1 MVNGTGHPPTGT
13 MQPGSP
19 RFAPLP
25 YRGRVPGL
33 DDARSKG
40 ETTVEGWRVGLW
52 ERAAGLLQRDP
63 ALKDT
68 AVEVGLVSREWL
80 EEPGRVPVRTTPALD
95 VVQRFLERSV
105 ERRPSALGSIGLN
118 ALQLLSYERPADGQT
133 DARQQP
139 VSIVFTD
146 LEGFTRY
153 TSRQGDEAALALL
166 AEHNRATGPIVRS
179 RGGRV
184 VKRIGDGLMLSFPSA
199 ESAVLASLELV
210 EVEPGPLRLRAGVH
224 TGEAVVTPDDLIG
237 HDVNVSAR
245 VAAIAGGG
253 QVLATVA
260 VRDAVGELRGV
271 SFGRARRR
279 SFKGVEETVQVCP
292 VQRGG

>member
-1 MVNGTGHPPTGT
+1 M
-13 MQPGSP
+13 
-19 RFAPLP
+19 A
-25 YRGRVPGL
+25 GL

-40 ETTVEGWRVGLW
+40 ESTVEAMRLGLW
-52 ERAAGLLQRDP
+52 ERAANLLQRDP

-68 AVEVGLVSREWL
+68 AVEVGLVDRQWL
-80 EEPGRVPVRTTPALD
+80 EEPGRVPVRSAPALD

-118 ALQLLSYERPADGQT
+118 ALQLLAYERPSDGRPET
-133 DARQQP
+133 RQQP

-146 LEGFTRY
+146 LEGFTQF

-166 AEHNRATGPIVRS
+166 ADHHRSIGPIVRS
-179 RGGRV
+179 RGGKV

-237 HDVNVSAR
+237 HDVNVTAR
-245 VAAIAGGG
+245 VAAVARGG

-260 VRDAVGELRGV
+260 VREVVGDLRGV
-271 SFGRARRR
+271 TFGRARRR
-279 SFKGVEETVQVCP
+279 TFKGVEQAVQVCP
-292 VQRGG
+292 VQRSG